1 MACSQCQHLE
11 GRGGGIPGADWIE
24 TSCWWTPVHLRCPAS
39 MKTGG
44 GVLWGTLLMSP
55 RASTQG
61 NTRSAT
67 PVHRTHLQNRSSKL
81 DTGTLFSASWM
92 LPGCGQPPHA
102 SVTLPSHRVSK
113 GTLPPGRCVSMA
125 TRRVNNTSIDVAVT
139 LKAIFAAALAKS

>member
-1 MACSQCQHLE
+1 MVACSQCQHLE

-61 NTRSAT
+61 NTQSAT
-67 PVHRTHLQNRSSKL
+67 PVRRTHLQEDQASW
-81 DTGTLFSASWM
+81 TPALFS
-92 LPGCGQPPHA
+92 LHPGCC
-102 SVTLPSHRVSK
+102 L
-113 GTLPPGRCVSMA
+113 
-125 TRRVNNTSIDVAVT
+125 DVANLLMPLLPCLHT
-139 LKAIFAAALAKS
+139 ECQKEPFPLADVFPWQQEE